1 MDYINIQDHYS
12 TRLEEKKIMKLEL
25 TKISMLGFKGYKD
38 GVDYPLGYRTLIQ
51 GDNGLGKSSV
61 GDAIV
66 WCLTGCNIWG
76 NERATTDL
84 VNNNKPKLTEV
95 VLDFLLDDEPQ
106 TIIRRK
112 KGNSNDVYWNDVKSS
127 TNDIAR
133 DIFKNKDVFL
143 SIVNPYYF
151 PNLAPKDAKQL
162 LSDVL
167 KPANREEIFVEL
179 GDYLKKI
186 LLDNGFRMPETFLS
200 DARTELKEHEDNLI
214 FLEGRKSTFVPVE
227 VGEKKTFDN
236 TEVKKLKEQLE
247 EIKSS
252 SNLEAELIKLEKPQ
266 MNNDEFMELNT
277 QEATLKAS
285 LNNYSIP
292 LQKLIPVEDKKQQ
305 KDELLKEYKAK
316 KSRVDSFDHE
326 IVKCGRCGNEIDL
339 SKNMID
345 LLNEELLKMID
356 KGTNL
361 KNEIEKI
368 EIQNAEIEKKNEKI
382 TAANK
387 SKENE
392 INKEIKKIKANQQLI
407 LAQYEADKEEYETKR
422 QAILDKHA
430 AAQLEINEK
439 INSIKSQI
447 SELEA
452 EEKEILSFNAS
463 IDAATNQN
471 EKIAQDQERNSLDIK
486 NSKNKIEQ
494 LKLAIDAARQYNS
507 IKLKKQSEQIK
518 PYLDKVEIQF
528 EKMTK
533 DGELKDD
540 FKIVYNEKEFGKLS
554 ASEKIKAGLEI
565 ANLLINIQNLH
576 FPIFVDDAESINVVP
591 ELDTQMIK
599 ARVTLDQ
606 EIKVEVV

>member
-1 MDYINIQDHYS
+1 
-12 TRLEEKKIMKLEL
+12 MKLEL